1 MNYLHHRPGL
11 KARAATIALA
21 FTSAATV
28 LTLGVTAV
36 IGMPA
41 SAAAIQSDVA
51 AALRLRLPRTPIDA
65 LTCDGIGPL
74 CEVVSGDTLFY
85 VDESARFLLVGRLYD
100 METRRDVTAAR
111 LLEINPD
118 LIAAGGAR
126 AADDAGREEAAAAKS
141 PPARVDLSS
150 LPPEGAVRWGD
161 PKGPK
166 LVVFSD
172 FQCGYCRRLAGEL
185 EKADVSVEER
195 PLSIFGEA
203 SRALS
208 EKVLC
213 APDPVKALHK
223 AYAGE
228 QPTARKGCTAR
239 GLDANEAFAKAHRF
253 SGTPVL
259 VRASDGAVLHGY
271 RDAATIRQFVGAAP
285 AEGGR

>member
-11 KARAATIALA
+11 RARAATIALA
-21 FTSAATV
+21 VTSAVTV
-28 LTLGVTAV
+28 LSLGVAAV
-36 IGMPA
+36 VGVPA
-41 SAAAIQSDVA
+41 SAAATQSDVA
-51 AALRLRLPRTPIDA
+51 AALRLRLPKTPINA
-65 LTCDGIGPL
+65 LTCGGLGPL

-85 VDESARFLLVGRLYD
+85 VDKSARFLLVGRLYD
-100 METRRDVTAAR
+100 METRRDITAAR

-126 AADDAGREEAAAAKS
+126 AGADAGREEAAEAKS
-141 PPARVDLSS
+141 PPAKVDLSD
-150 LPPEGAVRWGD
+150 LPQEGAIRWGD

-172 FQCGYCRRLAGEL
+172 FQCSYCRRLAGEL
-185 EKADVSVEER
+185 EKADVAIEER
-195 PLSIFGEA
+195 PISILGAE

-228 QPTARKGCTAR
+228 LPPARKGCSAR
-239 GLDANEAFAKAHRF
+239 GLDANEAFASKHGFA
-253 SGTPVL
+253 GTPVL

>member
-1 MNYLHHRPGL
+1 MNYLCHRPGL

-21 FTSAATV
+21 VTSAATV
-28 LTLGVTAV
+28 LTLGVAAV
-36 IGMPA
+36 VGMPA
-41 SAAAIQSDVA
+41 SAATPGDVA
-51 AALRLRLPRTPIDA
+51 AALRLRLPKTPIDQ
-65 LTCDGIGPL
+65 LSCDGIGPL
-74 CEVVSGDTLFY
+74 CEVVSGGTLFY

-126 AADDAGREEAAAAKS
+126 SSGDAGHEGAAEPKS
-141 PPARVDLSS
+141 APDKVDLAA

-172 FQCGYCRRLAGEL
+172 FQCGYCRRLVGEL
-185 EKADVSVEER
+185 QKAGVSVEER
-195 PLSIFGEA
+195 PISIFGAE

-228 QPTARKGCTAR
+228 PPAARKGCDPK
-239 GLDANEAFAKAHRF
+239 GLEANEAFARKHGFA
-253 SGTPVL
+253 GTPVL

-271 RDAATIRQFVGAAP
+271 RDAATIRRFVDAAP

>member
-1 MNYLHHRPGL
+1 MNYLCHRPGL

-21 FTSAATV
+21 MTSAATV
-28 LTLGVTAV
+28 LTLGVAAV
-36 IGMPA
+36 VGMPA
-41 SAAAIQSDVA
+41 SAASQSDVT
-51 AALRLRLPRTPIDA
+51 AALRLRLPKTPIDQ
-65 LTCDGIGPL
+65 LSCEGVGPL

-126 AADDAGREEAAAAKS
+126 AANDSAHEDPATADAAPDK
-141 PPARVDLSS
+141 VDLSS
-150 LPPEGAVRWGD
+150 LPPEGAIRWGN
-161 PKGPK
+161 PKGAK

-172 FQCGYCRRLAGEL
+172 FRCSYCRRLVGEL
-185 EKADVSVEER
+185 EKAGVSVEER
-195 PLSIFGEA
+195 PISIFGVE

-213 APDPVKALHK
+213 APDPIQALHQ
-223 AYAGE
+223 AYAGR
-228 QPTARKGCTAR
+228 QPAARKDCAAE
-239 GLDANEAFAKAHRF
+239 GLDANEAFARKNGFA
-253 SGTPVL
+253 GTPVL

-271 RDAATIRQFVGAAP
+271 RDAANIRQFVGAAP
-285 AEGGR
+285 AKGGR

>member
-1 MNYLHHRPGL
+1 MNYVCHRPGL
-11 KARAATIALA
+11 KARAATLALA
-21 FTSAATV
+21 MTSAVTV
-28 LTLGVTAV
+28 LTLGVAAV

-41 SAAAIQSDVA
+41 SAAETRSNVA
-51 AALRLRLPRTPIDA
+51 AALKLRLPKTPIDQ
-65 LTCDGIGPL
+65 LTCDGTGPL
-74 CEVVSGDTLFY
+74 CEVVSGGTLFY

-100 METRRDVTAAR
+100 METRRDLTATR

-126 AADDAGREEAAAAKS
+126 AAGEPGHEESAEPKS

-150 LPPEGAVRWGD
+150 LPPEGAIRWGN
-161 PKGPK
+161 PKGAK

-185 EKADVSVEER
+185 EKADVAIEER
-195 PLSIFGEA
+195 PISIFGAA

-213 APDPVKALHK
+213 AADPAKAVHK

-228 QPTARKGCTAR
+228 QPAERKGCSAK
-239 GLDANEAFAKAHRF
+239 GLDSNEAFAKKHGFA
-253 SGTPVL
+253 GTPVL

-271 RDAATIRQFVGAAP
+271 RDAATIRRFVDAAP